1 MKVCHWAD
9 TELNRHS
16 RCFCSK
22 IKGDENGYSC
32 KDPKPS
38 KFSPDPPPD
47 NKVLNAP
54 VAVVAGNRP
63 SYLCRMLCSPPSARR
78 LSFQMITVFIDG
90 YYEEPTAVVDAVW
103 SKGHPAHFRRCQE
116 YPCVSAQQGQ
126 PHCHFQPVSGSQ
138 GFPALRYADSVRH
151 VIRSFSLGLA
161 SHSSAVLRLQWARP
175 QRKASLIY
183 APCWLCVCERLTAPI
198 PATRP

>member
-1 MKVCHWAD
+1 M
-9 TELNRHS
+9 
-16 RCFCSK
+16 
-22 IKGDENGYSC
+22 GDENGYSC
-32 KDPKPS
+32 ADPKPS
-38 KFSPDPPPD
+38 EVQPPDPPPD

-54 VAVVAGNRP
+54 VAVVAGTGP

-126 PHCHFQPVSGSQ
+126 PHAAPTCFRKPGLLWFWKEDLDTAVIFSVS
-138 GFPALRYADSVRH
+138 
-151 VIRSFSLGLA
+151 
-161 SHSSAVLRLQWARP
+161 
-175 QRKASLIY
+175 
-183 APCWLCVCERLTAPI
+183 
-198 PATRP
+198 